1 MAAIGKRHIGML
13 GAVLA
18 LQAAGFY
25 ALPSGRAVPLSE
37 PLTALPPVVG
47 EWTMVRETP
56 MDPEVNRILQ
66 ADASLNRDYLHA
78 VKQATANL
86 FVAYFESQRQG
97 QTPHSPQHCMPGAGW
112 SPESLAA
119 MPISVGGHTY
129 YINRYVLMKGGE
141 RNVVL
146 YWYQTNGRII
156 ASEYKAK
163 VYLVADAVRYN
174 RTETALVRAIVR
186 VPENGSVEEG
196 TALAANFVQS
206 VFAPLQQCLPPARRT
221 FGFGD

>member
-1 MAAIGKRHIGML
+1 ML

-18 LQAAGFY
+18 VQAVGFY
-25 ALPSGRAVPLSE
+25 MLPSGRAVPLTK
-37 PLTALPPVVG
+37 PLAALPATFG

-56 MDPEVNRILQ
+56 MDPEVNRVLR
-66 ADASLNRDYLHA
+66 ADAALNRDYINA
-78 VKQATANL
+78 MKQATANL

-97 QTPHSPQHCMPGAGW
+97 QAPHSPQHCMPGAGW

-119 MPISVGGHTY
+119 IPIAIDGRTY
-129 YINRYVLMKGGE
+129 RINRYVLSKGGE

-146 YWYQTNGRII
+146 YWYQANGRII

-174 RTETALVRAIVR
+174 RTDTALVRAIVR
-186 VPENGSVEEG
+186 VPENGSVEQA

-206 VFAPLQQCLPPARRT
+206 LFAPLQQCLPPARRT
-221 FGFGD
+221 FGLGD

>member
-1 MAAIGKRHIGML
+1 MAAIGKRHIGVL

-25 ALPSGRAVPLSE
+25 ALPSGRAVPLSK
-37 PLTALPPVVG
+37 PLTALPAAFG
-47 EWTMVRETP
+47 EWVLARETP
-56 MDPEVNRILQ
+56 MDPEVNRVLR
-66 ADASLNRDYLHA
+66 ADAAINRDYINA
-78 VKQATANL
+78 MKQASANL

-112 SPESLAA
+112 SPESFAV
-119 MPISVGGHTY
+119 MPIAIGEQTHH
-129 YINRYVLMKGGE
+129 INRYVLSKSGD

-156 ASEYKAK
+156 ASEYRAK

-174 RTETALVRAIVR
+174 RTDTALVRVIVR
-186 VPENGSVEEG
+186 VPENGSVEES
-196 TALAANFVQS
+196 TALAVNFARS

>member
-1 MAAIGKRHIGML
+1 ML

-18 LQAAGFY
+18 LQAVGFY
-25 ALPSGRAVPLSE
+25 ALPSGRAVPLNK
-37 PLTALPPVVG
+37 PLAALPGAIG

-56 MDPEVNRILQ
+56 MDPAVSSVLR
-66 ADASLNRDYLHA
+66 ADATLNRDYINA
-78 VKQATANL
+78 MKQATANL

-119 MPISVGGHTY
+119 IPVAIGGRTY
-129 YINRYVLMKGGE
+129 RINRYVLTKGGE

-146 YWYQTNGRII
+146 YWYQANGRII
-156 ASEYKAK
+156 ASEYKAR

-174 RTETALVRAIVR
+174 RTDTALVRVIVR
-186 VPENGSVEEG
+186 VPENGSAEQG
-196 TALAANFVQS
+196 TALAANFIQTF
-206 VFAPLQQCLPPARRT
+206 FAPLQQCLPAARRT
-221 FGFGD
+221 LTLGD